1 MKIVTFGEIMLRLS
15 PQGTKRLFQGPLF
28 ESTFCGAEANVA
40 VALSEFGKDAG
51 FVTRLPDNEPGK
63 AVIAEL
69 RRHGVDTSGIVF
81 GGERL
86 GILFAEKGASQRPS
100 RIVYDRKHSSVA
112 EASSSDFDWDSIFAG
127 ADWFHITGITPALSE
142 SLEKIALEA
151 VKAAKRLG
159 LTVSCDLNFRS
170 KLWSSEKAGAVMPSI
185 MEYTD
190 VCIGNE
196 EDAEKVFGIKSGST
210 DSDTGKLDKEGY
222 FDTARQMAKK
232 FGLKYVAFSQ
242 RASISADENDWSGL
256 LYSSDEDKLYSSE
269 QYRIRL
275 VDRIGGGDAF
285 AAGLIYGLHS
295 GFTPQ
300 KTIEFAAASG
310 CLNQTIEGDFC
321 LMDAD
326 EVLALAEGDK
336 FGRIKR

>member
-15 PQGTKRLFQGPLF
+15 PQGNRRLFQTPVL
-28 ESTFCGAEANVA
+28 ETSFCGAEANVA
-40 VALSEFGKDAG
+40 VALSKFGKQAG

-63 AVIAEL
+63 AVVSEL
-69 RRHGVDTSGIVF
+69 RRHAVDTSGIVL

-86 GILFAEKGASQRPS
+86 GILYAEKGASQRPS
-100 RIVYDRKHSSVA
+100 RIVYDRKHSSIA
-112 EASSSDFDWDSIFAG
+112 EASPSDFDWDSIFEG

-142 SLEKIALEA
+142 SLERISLEA
-151 VKAAKRLG
+151 VRAAKRLG

-170 KLWSSEKAGAVMPSI
+170 KLWSSEKAGSVMPAI
-185 MEYTD
+185 MEFTD

-196 EDAEKVFGIKSGST
+196 EDAEKVFGIKAGST
-210 DSDTGKLDKEGY
+210 DSDSGKLDKDGY
-222 FDTARQMAKK
+222 FETARQLADK
-232 FGLKYVAFSQ
+232 FGLKFVAFSQ

-256 LYSSDEDKLYSSE
+256 LYSAEEDKIYASE

-295 GFTPQ
+295 GFTAQ
-300 KTIEFAAASG
+300 RTVDFAAASG

-321 LMDAD
+321 LMDAA
-326 EVLALAEGDK
+326 EVFALIDGDK